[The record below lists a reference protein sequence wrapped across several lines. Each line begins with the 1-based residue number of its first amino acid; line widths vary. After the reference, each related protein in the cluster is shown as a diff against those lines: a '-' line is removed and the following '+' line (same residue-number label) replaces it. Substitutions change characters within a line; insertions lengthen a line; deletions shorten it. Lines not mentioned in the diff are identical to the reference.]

1 MPHANNV
8 MKMEDILFNVY
19 SEFIIFAEL
28 YEKLDQD
35 QVVTFMEN
43 VTASFSEVDPD
54 ALNRYKAYLKYE
66 IEREKARGALERT
79 TVLENLLEGFQ

>member
-1 MPHANNV
+1 
-8 MKMEDILFNVY
+8 MKTEEILFNVY
-19 SEFIIFAEL
+19 SEFMIFAEL

-43 VTASFSEVDPD
+43 VSASFSELDPD
-54 ALNRYKAYLKYE
+54 ALNRYKAYLKRE

-79 TVLENLLEGFQ
+79 NVLENLSEGFQ

>member
-1 MPHANNV
+1 
-8 MKMEDILFNVY
+8 MKTEEILFNVY
-19 SEFIIFAEL
+19 SEFMIFAEL

-43 VTASFSEVDPD
+43 VTASFSELNPD
-54 ALNRYKAYLKYE
+54 ALNRYKAYLKRE

-79 TVLENLLEGFQ
+79 NVLENLSEGFQ

>member
-1 MPHANNV
+1 
-8 MKMEDILFNVY
+8 MKTEEILFNVY
-19 SEFIIFAEL
+19 SEFMIFAEL

-43 VTASFSEVDPD
+43 VSASFSELDPD
-54 ALNRYKAYLKYE
+54 ALNRYKAYLKRE

-79 TVLENLLEGFQ
+79 NVLENLSDGFQ

>member
-1 MPHANNV
+1 MPHGNNL
-8 MKMEDILFNVY
+8 MKTEEILFNVY
-19 SEFIIFAEL
+19 SEFMIFAEL

-43 VTASFSEVDPD
+43 VSASFSELDPD
-54 ALNRYKAYLKYE
+54 ALNRYKAYLKRE

-79 TVLENLLEGFQ
+79 NVLENLSEGFQ